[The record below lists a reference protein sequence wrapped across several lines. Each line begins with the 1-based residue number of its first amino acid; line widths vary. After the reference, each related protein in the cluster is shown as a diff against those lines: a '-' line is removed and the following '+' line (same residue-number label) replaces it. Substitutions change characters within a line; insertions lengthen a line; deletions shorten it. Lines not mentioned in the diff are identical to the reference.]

1 MINFFSDINIH
12 VSPEFYRKAF
22 PPMPSNPLNLPDRK
36 LNGMDVFVN
45 NHLPQK
51 ITQERKNDGRFLFM
65 ENNRIKIRKPGKKRT
80 LFAVSVKADIHA
92 LIYDMKKAYEY
103 ATLTGIN
110 PLSAPPP
117 LETS

>member
-1 MINFFSDINIH
+1 MINLFSDINIH

-22 PPMPSNPLNLPDRK
+22 PPAPSSLLNITDRK
-36 LNGMDVFVN
+36 LSGIDVFIN

-51 ITQERKNDGRFLFM
+51 ITQERKNDGMFLFM
-65 ENNRIKIRKPGKKRT
+65 ERNRIKIRKAGKKRAP
-80 LFAVSVKADIHA
+80 FAISVKADIHCI
-92 LIYDMKKAYEY
+92 LYDMKKAYEY

-117 LETS
+117 HET